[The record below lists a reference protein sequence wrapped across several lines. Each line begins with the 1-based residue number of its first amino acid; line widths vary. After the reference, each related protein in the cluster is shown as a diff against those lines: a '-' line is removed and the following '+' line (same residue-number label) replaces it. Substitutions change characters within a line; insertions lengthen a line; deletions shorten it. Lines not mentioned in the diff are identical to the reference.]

1 MEQSLEILHRDNYK
15 VKQQLRDNT
24 THDYAKND
32 LKDTTMEQILKIFRD
47 KIQGKSSNYNT
58 NTTHV
63 CQNGLETL
71 TMKTRFI
78 KYVQR

>member
-47 KIQGKSSNYNT
+47 KYKVKVATTIQIQLMYAKM
-58 NTTHV
+58 V
-63 CQNGLETL
+63 LKL
-71 TMKTRFI
+71 
-78 KYVQR
+78 